1 MYNKWCRTITF
12 YYGKWRL
19 TLFFNSLLLFKF
31 AGMFILPSPLW
42 SGKSFRFSW
51 DIPNVWWVWIYF
63 HNGERKPWYR
73 RTERP
78 YRFRRWYFRGRK
90 GTFRNIV
97 HPDFPEI
104 TLYIFPKYSILPKK
118 KVISLRVHCLDISH
132 FPVELFQPKARPKKL
147 ELVAAL
153 PNIRVDLPYA
163 RFRKPFLLSPCISEP
178 ILRIPDEPDFTLP
191 L

>member
-1 MYNKWCRTITF
+1 
-12 YYGKWRL
+12 
-19 TLFFNSLLLFKF
+19 
-31 AGMFILPSPLW
+31 MFMLSSPIW

-51 DIPNVWWVWIYF
+51 DIPSAWGVWIYF

-78 YRFRRWYFRGRK
+78 YRFRRWFFRGRK
-90 GTFRNIV
+90 GTFRNIA

-104 TLYIFPKYSILPKK
+104 TLYVFPKYSIFPTKQ
-118 KVISLRVHCLDISH
+118 VISLRVNRLDISY
-132 FPVELFQPKARPKKL
+132 FPIEVFQPQAKPHKL
-147 ELVAAL
+147 ELAPVVS
-153 PNIRVDLPYA
+153 NIRVVLPYT
-163 RFRKPFLLSPCISEP
+163 RFRKPYLPSPCISEP